1 MNSPIMS
8 NPAIPKFP
16 ATDKER
22 YEQCIGML
30 KAYYDAIES
39 RLAQN
44 IAAYLAAL
52 GWVITS
58 STARGALA
66 QSLVFYVVLFVMV
79 IVFVMY
85 VLNVFHYVR
94 RWREIRNTVL
104 RLSYIENEYFARY
117 ELPWYTPFT
126 YVIPVGLL
134 FVVLLSMVSLAHCGL
149 IRLDP

>member
-1 MNSPIMS
+1 MS
-8 NPAIPKFP
+8 NSDIPKLP

-58 STARGALA
+58 SAARQALVNPRA
-66 QSLVFYVVLFVMV
+66 FYLVLCVIV

-85 VLNVFHYVR
+85 VANVFHYVR
-94 RWREIRNTVL
+94 RWREIRKTVE

-117 ELPWYTPFT
+117 ELPDYTPFT
-126 YVIPVGLL
+126 YVMPVAVLFALL
-134 FVVLLSMVSLAHCGL
+134 VLLVSWAHCQL
-149 IRLDP
+149 I

>member
-8 NPAIPKFP
+8 NPAIPKLP
-16 ATDKER
+16 ATDQER

-58 STARGALA
+58 STTREALA
-66 QSLVFYVVLFVMV
+66 QPRVFYLVLFVIV
-79 IVFVMY
+79 IVFIMY
-85 VLNVFHYVR
+85 VANVSHYVR

-126 YVIPVGLL
+126 YVMPVAAL
-134 FVVLLSMVSLAHCGL
+134 FVLLLLMVSWAHCGL
-149 IRLDP
+149 IR